1 MILTIEEQSYDRF
14 YIVQSYIVL
23 CRFHIFSTFSS
34 FIQLTQ
40 FLKYDFLPHWKI
52 FPDMNVIKI
61 YELKKKSPYHKILI
75 FILLLRNVLM
85 KYTCL
90 LFFWCNVFHLSFFFR
105 ISCFLFSIQMHNY
118 SEPPSDWESMSGTS
132 ILVSYLLIFTVH
144 LNLIL
149 NFGYEF
155 RLKLIHLGGIKALS
169 YVCLGSWHFR
179 LGRFRHMSS
188 RIRERKGSIIWI
200 TDSWIRQATRWSSFT
215 AKRYHYVFASL
226 LW

>member
-1 MILTIEEQSYDRF
+1 MLICAETFPRLHLRLYNRKGESNQSAVSVRYNWYTLTVSRMILTIEEQSYDRF
-14 YIVQSYIVL
+14 YIVQSYIVF

-90 LFFWCNVFHLSFFFR
+90 LFFWCNVFHLSFFF
-105 ISCFLFSIQMHNY
+105 SYFLFSLFKPDAQLLGATEWLGVHEWDIY
-118 SEPPSDWESMSGTS
+118 SRFLFIDIHGA
-132 ILVSYLLIFTVH
+132 F
-144 LNLIL
+144 
-149 NFGYEF
+149 EF
-155 RLKLIHLGGIKALS
+155 DFELR
-169 YVCLGSWHFR
+169 
-179 LGRFRHMSS
+179 
-188 RIRERKGSIIWI
+188 IWI
-200 TDSWIRQATRWSSFT
+200 
-215 AKRYHYVFASL
+215 
-226 LW
+226 